1 VREDKND
8 IVGTETDVCDDVVS
22 RSQGKDLAAFEQL
35 VRTYQPYAFS
45 LAMRFLCDE
54 SEASDIVQ
62 ESFIRVWKHI
72 DRYDPQ
78 KKFTTWLYKIVSNLC
93 VDRLRSLKRNRGIF
107 LSRER
112 DPMMEDLPDE
122 RDWEGVLSQE
132 QVAAVIRTLSNRLT
146 RTQKLVFTLRD
157 LQDLNMEEVV
167 EITGLSIGSIK
178 TNLHY
183 ARKSIRE
190 ALVRHYGVV
199 RSDL

>member
-1 VREDKND
+1 MREDKND
-8 IVGTETDVCDDVVS
+8 IVGTETDVCDDVVG

-45 LAMRFLCDE
+45 LAMKFLCDE
-54 SEASDIVQ
+54 LEASDIVQ

-78 KKFTTWLYKIVSNLC
+78 KKFTTWLYKIVANLC